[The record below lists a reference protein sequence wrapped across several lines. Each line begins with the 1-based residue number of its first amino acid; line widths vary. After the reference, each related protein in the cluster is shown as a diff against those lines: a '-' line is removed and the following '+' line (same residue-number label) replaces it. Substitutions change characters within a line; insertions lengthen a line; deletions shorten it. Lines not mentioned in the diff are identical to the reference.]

1 MTKEIE
7 LLHYQK
13 VLQEAEQTILAAQ
26 QQFIQ
31 NANRTSIELYWSLGK
46 FLANIAENY
55 QWGQQV
61 LARLAQDLCKTF
73 ANATGYS
80 EQNLR
85 RMRQFYYEYCNSPEL
100 LDLAKNVRWST
111 NMAIIHKVKSFEA
124 RKFYLQM
131 AINSMCSRDYI
142 RWKI

>member
-73 ANATGYS
+73 ANATGDS
-80 EQNLR
+80 EQN
-85 RMRQFYYEYCNSPEL
+85 
-100 LDLAKNVRWST
+100 
-111 NMAIIHKVKSFEA
+111 
-124 RKFYLQM
+124 
-131 AINSMCSRDYI
+131 
-142 RWKI
+142 